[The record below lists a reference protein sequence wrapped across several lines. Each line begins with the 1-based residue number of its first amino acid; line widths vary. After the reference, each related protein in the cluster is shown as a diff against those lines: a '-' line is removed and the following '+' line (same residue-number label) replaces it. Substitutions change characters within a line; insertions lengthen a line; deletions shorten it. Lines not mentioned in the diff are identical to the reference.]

1 MNVTLIPSS
10 PKGEVRAIASK
21 SAAHR
26 LLICA
31 AFAKAPT
38 KIRCEQLNRDIEAT
52 ADCLCALGA
61 TINYKNGFF
70 TVEPIKDIPHE
81 AILRCGES
89 GSTLRFLVPIV
100 SALGIRAKFEL
111 EGRLPERPLSPLREL
126 LEENGVTLS
135 AQGSNPLICEGKLT
149 GNDFSIS
156 GSVSSQFISGLL
168 FALALCKNGGSLK
181 IIDKLES
188 APYVSLTCDALKK
201 FGANITKKGSVY
213 TVAPSKPLEK
223 QKSFNVEGD
232 WSNAAFPL
240 CAAAIGGDVTVT
252 NVNLTSRQG
261 DKRIVEI
268 LRDLGANVEIGRG
281 YVRVIHAPLKAID
294 IDASQIPDLV
304 PVIATV
310 ASVAEGTTRIYGAAR
325 LRIKESDRLLTV
337 CNMLNSLGADV
348 VQTEDG
354 LIINGKNSLIGGSVD
369 SANDHRIAMSA
380 AVASVACTSLVTI
393 FGAEACNK
401 SYPAFFEDMKKLDI
415 IISQ

>member
-10 PKGEVRAIASK
+10 PKGEIRAIASK

-31 AFAKAPT
+31 AFANAAS

-61 TINYKNGFF
+61 AIEYKDGFF
-70 TVEPIKDIPHE
+70 TVEPIKDIPKK
-81 AILRCGES
+81 ATLRCGES

-100 SALGIRAKFEL
+100 AALGVKGEFVL
-111 EGRLPERPLSPLREL
+111 KGRLPDRPLSPLREL
-126 LEENGVTLS
+126 LEENGVKLS
-135 AQGSNPLICEGKLT
+135 VQGSNPLVCEGRLN

-168 FALALCKNGGSLK
+168 FALALFKNGGSLK
-181 IIDKLES
+181 ITDRLES

-213 TVAPSKPLEK
+213 TVTPTKLLDKEK
-223 QKSFNVEGD
+223 IFCVEGD

-252 NVNLTSRQG
+252 NINLTSRQG
-261 DKRIVEI
+261 DKRIVDI
-268 LRDLGANVEIGRG
+268 LREFGAEVEIGRG
-281 YVRVIHAPLKAID
+281 RVRVRRAILKAID

-304 PVIATV
+304 PVLATV
-310 ASVAEGTTRIYGAAR
+310 ASVAKGTTRIYGAAR
-325 LRIKESDRLLTV
+325 LRIKESDRLFTV

-348 VQTEDG
+348 KQTEDG
-354 LIINGKNSLIGGSVD
+354 LIINGKTSLIGGSVD
-369 SANDHRIAMSA
+369 SANDHRITMS
-380 AVASVACTSLVTI
+380 ASVASAACTSPVTVL
-393 FGAEACNK
+393 GAEACQK
-401 SYPAFFEDMKKLDI
+401 SYPAFFEDMERLGFKKK
-415 IISQ
+415 

>member
-1 MNVTLIPSS
+1 MNVTLVPSS

-31 AFAKAPT
+31 AFANAPT

-52 ADCLCALGA
+52 ADCLSALGA
-61 TINYKNGFF
+61 TIDYKDGFF
-70 TVEPIKDIPHE
+70 TVEPIKDIPKE
-81 AILRCGES
+81 AKLHCGES

-100 SALGIRAKFEL
+100 AALGVKTEFVL
-111 EGRLPERPLSPLREL
+111 EGRLPQRPLSPLREL
-126 LEENGVTLS
+126 LEENGIKLS
-135 AQGSNPLICEGKLT
+135 EQGSNPLICEGKLE

-168 FALALCKNGGSLK
+168 FALALCKNGGSLN
-181 IIDKLES
+181 ITDKLES

-201 FGANITKKGSVY
+201 FGANIIKKRSVY
-213 TVAPSKPLEK
+213 TVYPAKLLEK
-223 QKSFNVEGD
+223 SKIFNIEGD

-252 NVNLTSRQG
+252 NINLTSRQG
-261 DKRIVEI
+261 DKRIVKLLREFGAEI
-268 LRDLGANVEIGRG
+268 EIGRG
-281 YVRVIHAPLKAID
+281 RVRVKSAPLNAID

-304 PVIATV
+304 PVLATV
-310 ASVAEGTTRIYGAAR
+310 ASVANGTTRIYGAAR

-348 VQTEDG
+348 TQTEDG
-354 LIINGKNSLIGGSVD
+354 LIINGKSSLIGGSVD
-369 SANDHRIAMSA
+369 SANDHRITMSA
-380 AVASVACTSLVTI
+380 AVASVACSSPVTI
-393 FGAEACNK
+393 LGAEACQK
-401 SYPAFFEDMKKLDI
+401 SYPAFFEDMESLGFKKK
-415 IISQ
+415 